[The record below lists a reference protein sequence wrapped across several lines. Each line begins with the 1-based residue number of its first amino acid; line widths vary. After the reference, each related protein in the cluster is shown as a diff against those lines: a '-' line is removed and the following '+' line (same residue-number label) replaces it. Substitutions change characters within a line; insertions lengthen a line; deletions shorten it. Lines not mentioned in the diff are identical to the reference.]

1 MSTRNQ
7 WVSVFFSSSLMF
19 FCLVVFVGVAFADKI
34 VLENGDTLTGTVEK
48 VVDGKLTFK
57 TEYSGPIEIQ
67 VGKIKQIFTDNPVEV
82 HLKSGEILKGKLKT
96 MEDGKLAVEPSAER
110 QATTTEL
117 QSMASINPPP
127 KPKWNGSLTV
137 GATAQSGNTNLKTV
151 SIGAGFHRRTDD
163 DRFTAS
169 YLFNYAEEDHA
180 MTARNHYGAGEY
192 DYFFTKKWYGLLA
205 VELFNDTFQDLNLR
219 TTAGVGAGYQVWE
232 DPIKALAFTAGI
244 SYVNENYKD
253 AEDKDW
259 VAGRLGADFRYNILN
274 FVTFTEKALLYPP
287 LESGEAYLFRND
299 AALIKPLGSRWALKL
314 QNIFQRNSK
323 PAPGFDKDDVT
334 WILGLQFAAIP

>member
-1 MSTRNQ
+1 MSTRNK
-7 WVSVFFSSSLMF
+7 WVSVFLSLGLMLSCF
-19 FCLVVFVGVAFADKI
+19 VIFVGAALADKI

-48 VVDGKLTFK
+48 VVEGKLTFK

-82 HLKSGEILKGKLKT
+82 HLKNGEILKGRLKT
-96 MEDGKLAVEPSAER
+96 LEDGKLAVEPSAER

-137 GATAQSGNTNLKTV
+137 GATSQSGNTNLKTA
-151 SIGAGFHRRTDD
+151 SIGAEFHRRTDD

-169 YLFNYAEEDHA
+169 YLFNYAEEDHE
-180 MTARNHYGAGEY
+180 MTVRNHYGAGEY
-192 DYFFTKKWYGLLA
+192 DYFFTKKWYGLLG
-205 VELFNDTFQDLNLR
+205 LDLYNDTFQDLSLR
-219 TTAGVGAGYQVWE
+219 TTFTVGAGYQVWE
-232 DPIKALAFTAGI
+232 DPIKALAFSAGL
-244 SYVNENYKD
+244 SYINENYED

-259 VAGRLGADFRYNILN
+259 LAGRLGADFRYNILN

-287 LESGEAYLFRND
+287 LESGEGYIFRND
-299 AALIKPLGSRWALKL
+299 AALVKPLGSRWALKL

-323 PAPGFDKDDVT
+323 PSPGFDKDDST
-334 WILGLQFAAIP
+334 WIFGLQLVY